1 MKERH
6 WTAIFFGGSATLLLF
21 LLVLGSFFSDTPP
34 RLAATEEHIL
44 LSPSPSPTPTPMVV
58 TDVIPLPT
66 ATPAPTA
73 SAPMPKGSVNLLVN
87 GFPLFALDSRETAVT
102 LVNDYLAYCAAEPL
116 NDNERLLRAH
126 TSDEL
131 ATVQADGSVGLLSY
145 DDALSLLLSNRVL
158 ISVHKTTER
167 LVVTE
172 STLVQ
177 NSYPSE
183 QVPLGSRFYHAYGRT
198 ERTLTATEILYRDG
212 IAYSSVQSFSAP
224 VGSRAA
230 TQSVVIGTY
239 LSENPEREP
248 RKGEGTKG
256 KSAGD
261 LRFSMPMRGRISSY
275 YGTRNHQMHYGI
287 DISAN
292 AGTTV
297 IAPEVGTIVYC
308 EERGA
313 YGFVVEIR
321 HENGFLS
328 RLTHLKDVCVELQ
341 QHVVAGETIGV
352 LAEDE
357 LSEKPHLHYEL
368 LIDNIP
374 YDPLQYLD

>member
-6 WTAIFFGGSATLLLF
+6 WTAILFGGSAALLLS
-21 LLVLGSFFSDTPP
+21 LLVLSSVFSSPP
-34 RLAATEEHIL
+34 LRLAATEEHVL

-58 TDVIPLPT
+58 TDVFPLPSP
-66 ATPAPTA
+66 TPVPTA
-73 SAPMPKGSVNLLVN
+73 AAPMPKGSVNLLVN
-87 GFPLFALDSRETAVT
+87 GFPLFALDSRDTAVA
-102 LVNDYLAYCAAEPL
+102 LVTDYLACCAAEPL

-126 TSDEL
+126 TGESL
-131 ATVQADGSVGLLSY
+131 STVAADGSVGLLSY
-145 DDALSLLLSNRVL
+145 DDALALLLANRVL

-167 LVVTE
+167 LDITE
-172 STLVQ
+172 SELAQ
-177 NSYPSE
+177 SSYTSE
-183 QVPLGSRFYHAYGRT
+183 QVPQGSRFYHSYGRT
-198 ERTLTATEILYRDG
+198 EHTLTATEILYRDG

-230 TQSVVIGTY
+230 TRSVAVGAY
-239 LSENPEREP
+239 LSEDPEREP
-248 RKGEGTKG
+248 RKGEGTQG
-256 KSAGD
+256 KSSGE
-261 LRFSMPMRGRISSY
+261 LNFSMPMRGRISSCF
-275 YGTRNHQMHYGI
+275 GTRAHRMHYGI
-287 DISAN
+287 DILAN

-297 IAPEVGTIVYC
+297 SAPESGTVVYC
-308 EERGA
+308 QERGA
-313 YGFVVEIR
+313 YGFVVEIL

-341 QHVVAGETIGV
+341 QHVYKGEAIGV

-357 LSEKPHLHYEL
+357 LAEKPHLHYEL